1 MSEDFLN
8 VSGGVLFSYAAV
20 GSFFAG
26 IRLLVSTTFLPF
38 HQQAV
43 GAPWGEIPERIRLL
57 ILALMRVAGTGA
69 VLTGALCVLDCF
81 PSFFGINRHL
91 AVGVGVEIV
100 IYWYMIYSITR
111 YVHKR
116 TNADTPFRAS
126 FSLFAA
132 SLIGTIIRAFV

>member
-1 MSEDFLN
+1 MSDDFLN

-26 IRLLVSTTFLPF
+26 IRLLTSRTFLPF

-43 GAPWGEIPERIRLL
+43 GVPWGEIPERVRLL
-57 ILALMRVAGTGA
+57 ILALMRVAGIGA

-81 PSFFGINRHL
+81 PSIFCIDRHL
-91 AVGVGVEIV
+91 AVGVGVGTV
-100 IYWYMIYSITR
+100 IYWFVIYSITL
-111 YVHKR
+111 YVHRR

-126 FSLFAA
+126 FSVFTA
-132 SLIGTIIRAFV
+132 SLIGTIIRALV